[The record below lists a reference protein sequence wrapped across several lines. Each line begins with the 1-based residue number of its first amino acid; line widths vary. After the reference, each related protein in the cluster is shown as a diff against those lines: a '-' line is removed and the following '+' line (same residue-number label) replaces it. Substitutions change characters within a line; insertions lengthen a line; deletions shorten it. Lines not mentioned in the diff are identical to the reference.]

1 MTAAVTSIDTTVF
14 GSPVRVLIGSQLADG
29 MLPLSARLADREAYH
44 RFLEF
49 DPDTSIVRVDDQEEF
64 RRFLNDC
71 HGRHALPRR
80 LLGHAL
86 VVRHH
91 IVHGAF
97 GAMATVFQSVS
108 GDGLPGLIV
117 TVAYSA
123 IFLPVGLFGLVV
135 GIPFQLAG
143 WRAASSDTRRFDAET
158 RGFLRFVAHSMHAFW
173 NGPESEAQA

>member
-1 MTAAVTSIDTTVF
+1 MLAKYSELEYSSCHERPGRGAPGRADGTTEYRMTAAATSIETTVF

-44 RFLEF
+44 RFLEW

-86 VVRHH
+86 VVRH
-91 IVHGAF
+91 
-97 GAMATVFQSVS
+97 
-108 GDGLPGLIV
+108 
-117 TVAYSA
+117 
-123 IFLPVGLFGLVV
+123 
-135 GIPFQLAG
+135 
-143 WRAASSDTRRFDAET
+143 
-158 RGFLRFVAHSMHAFW
+158 
-173 NGPESEAQA
+173 